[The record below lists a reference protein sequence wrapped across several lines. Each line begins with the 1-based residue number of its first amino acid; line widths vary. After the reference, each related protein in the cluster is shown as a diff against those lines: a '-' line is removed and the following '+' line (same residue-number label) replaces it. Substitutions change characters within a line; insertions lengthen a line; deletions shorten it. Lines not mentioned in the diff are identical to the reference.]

1 MMSPIPAY
9 RRPEPPSTRMQRISF
24 APVLSA
30 TRSRDSCWITS
41 LLLCLRA
48 SAVVRARTGV
58 PHLTHTTTAGA
69 HARAVHA
76 PDGRPV
82 PWRSPRRGPTDHG
95 TRCLLRLL
103 EHLDQPPTLARR
115 QRPGLHDLHAVA
127 DARDVVLVV
136 GLQLARAAE
145 DLAVEAVLHAV
156 LDLDDD
162 GLLPLVA
169 DDQALT
175 DLAVATAGQAGAA
188 GHGLVDSGLV
198 GGAHATPS
206 FGATDRP
213 SSRSRMIV

>member
-1 MMSPIPAY
+1 
-9 RRPEPPSTRMQRISF
+9 MQRISF

-58 PHLTHTTTAGA
+58 PHLTHTTTASA
-69 HARAVHA
+69 HARAVRA
-76 PDGRPV
+76 RRPT
-82 PWRSPRRGPTDHG
+82 RCGPTDHG

-103 EHLDQPPTLARR
+103 DHLDQPPALARR

-127 DARDVVLVV
+127 DARDIVLVV

-162 GLLPLVA
+162 GLLHLVA
-169 DDQALT
+169 DDQALA
-175 DLAVATAGQAGAA
+175 DLAVATAGQAGPA
-188 GHGLVDSGLV
+188 GHGLVDGRLV